1 MLFGVSTAVILTG
14 LARDCGYIPDTK
26 CCIISNQFS
35 VERLIIMLNKFSLA
49 AASIRPTPILR
60 AVLFGLSSSVFLAG
74 CATVQP
80 DAGKAI
86 TQTVEANNRSQAASV
101 IYPSTDLQD
110 AVDKANTLEPKS
122 TLVVFDIDDTLLT
135 ATEFFG
141 SDKWYDWQRGRAL
154 DQQGNVVNTAD
165 SEKVNC
171 LFDVL
176 GMVFEIAVNKPT
188 QPNMA
193 DIVDSVNNDV
203 VILTARSG
211 AYRAATMRELGR
223 NQLNFKNKSLTPAG
237 TGYHYDYTFGGRTAQ
252 VSYVDGVFMVQG
264 MNKGVMLLD
273 LLDRTEHDYTSVV
286 FVDDKQHNID
296 NMANALKDANI
307 NFYGYH
313 YNRISKAVSKTDV
326 AHASAA
332 NSALTQL
339 LEGYFTDRAE
349 LINQRQCDY

>member
-1 MLFGVSTAVILTG
+1 MVVISTRL
-14 LARDCGYIPDTK
+14 LKECGYTADAK
-26 CCIISNQFS
+26 CCIISLQFC
-35 VERLIIMLNKFSLA
+35 VERLIIMLKLFSLTA
-49 AASIRPTPILR
+49 ANMRPTPILR
-60 AVLFGLSSSVFLAG
+60 AALFGLTSTIFLAG
-74 CATVQP
+74 CATGQA
-80 DAGKAI
+80 DAAKVITHAI
-86 TQTVEANNRSQAASV
+86 KTDNPSQTVSV

-154 DQQGNVVNTAD
+154 DQQGVLVNTTD

-176 GMVFEIAVNKPT
+176 GMVFEMAVNKPT

-211 AYRAATMRELGR
+211 AYRAATMRELAR
-223 NQLNFKNKSLTPAG
+223 NQLNFKQKSLTPAG
-237 TGYHYDYTFGGRTAQ
+237 TGYHYDYTLGGRTAQ

-264 MNKGVMLLD
+264 MDKGIMLLD
-273 LLDRTEHDYTSVV
+273 LLKRSEHEYASVI
-286 FVDDKQHNID
+286 FVDDKQHNLD
-296 NMANALKDANI
+296 NMAKALKTANI
-307 NFYGYH
+307 DFYGYH

-326 AHASAA
+326 ANASAA

-349 LINQRQCDY
+349 LISQGQCDY